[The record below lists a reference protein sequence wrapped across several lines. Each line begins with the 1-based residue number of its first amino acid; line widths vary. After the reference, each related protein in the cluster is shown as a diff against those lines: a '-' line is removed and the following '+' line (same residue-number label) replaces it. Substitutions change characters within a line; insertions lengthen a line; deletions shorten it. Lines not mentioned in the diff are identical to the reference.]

1 MLLRTESGLRPTR
14 HPPMIGRPR
23 ETRIGRGGRKDF
35 ARVVRI
41 FFSRNESPGS
51 SSPSHWE
58 ILSREDQSIPKNFY
72 FLDRSRFYGGMLS
85 WAVGLASWNV
95 GDELDDEQLSNCKA
109 IPRRCA
115 GD

>member
-1 MLLRTESGLRPTR
+1 MFLILLVGVGLRPTR

-41 FFSRNESPGS
+41 FFSRNESSGS
-51 SSPSHWE
+51 SSTSPWG

-95 GDELDDEQLSNCKA
+95 ED
-109 IPRRCA
+109 
-115 GD
+115 